1 MFIIWRV
8 RRGFGMFRGTILG
21 ITYYTWGAYKRAWN
35 EAVEEAR
42 LLDKKG
48 RKITRLYEIN

>member
-1 MFIIWRV
+1 
-8 RRGFGMFRGTILG
+8 MFRGTILG

-35 EAVEEAR
+35 EAVEAGR

-48 RKITRLYEIN
+48 RKITRLYEID